1 VRKLTK
7 KERFNDK
14 VLSRYQVYNS
24 IFSTLPYESIANTG
38 VMLPLFEKIC
48 IEGYENNNNPSEI
61 VENFFESYLKDSNEK
76 EKITLLFRF
85 IQYIER
91 QVVLFDAVEDASFSQ
106 INNLDGV
113 GTLRSLKEEVES
125 KNKKPELKKY
135 LSKFKVRPVLTA
147 HPTQFYPGSVL
158 GIITDLTKAVKK
170 NDLAL
175 IKILL
180 SQLGK
185 TPFFKNKKPSPYDE
199 AVSLTWYLENVFY
212 NSISNIYKYI
222 KSNIFDGEDF
232 ENDIIN
238 LGFWPGGDRDG
249 NPFVTTEITLNTAN
263 KLRSDVIKNYYRDIK
278 KLRRRLTFKNV
289 ENIVSDI
296 ENRLYKS
303 IFNDQKTPKISLE
316 ELKKKLYQIKEI
328 LITEHK
334 SLFIDE
340 LDDLINKVNIFG
352 YHFASLDIRQDSR
365 IHSKVF
371 ESVFKISQSYL
382 GKIFPD
388 NYLDLSEEEKVK
400 VLSNIKG
407 DIPLDLFKDEQT
419 VSTLGSIRAMKTI
432 QNING
437 EKGANRYII
446 SNNQNALNILEVFSM
461 FRLSGWEFP
470 SVDII
475 PLFETV
481 SDLTVAA
488 KVMESVYSNEV
499 YRNHLTTRLNK
510 QTIMLGFSDGTKD
523 GGYLMANWSIL
534 KAKEALTSV
543 SRKFGIK
550 VLFFD
555 GRGGPPARGGG
566 NTHQFYASLGSFV
579 ESDEIQLTIQGQTIS
594 SNFGTTQSCQY
605 NLEQL
610 LSSGI
615 QNRILSNSGETSNKE
630 DKSILEN
637 LAVIS
642 YKAYTDFKNHPKFL
656 PYLEHMSTIKYY
668 AKTNIGSRPSKR
680 GKANAEFD
688 FSALRAIPF
697 VGSWSQLKQNV
708 PGFFGVGTAL
718 KFYSDEKKFDEL
730 KKLYNRSPF
739 FRTLISNSMMS
750 LTKSFFK
757 LTSYMKEDLEFG
769 EFWTI
774 IYEEYKLSK
783 KMILRLSGFKE
794 LMENEPANK
803 ASIQTR
809 EKIVLPL
816 ITIQQYALRKIKD
829 IERGEVPKK
838 DLDVYEKMVTRSLF
852 GNINASRNSA

>member
-1 VRKLTK
+1 MRKLTK

>member
-1 VRKLTK
+1 MRKLTK

-14 VLSRYQVYNS
+14 VLSKYQVYNS

-113 GTLRSLKEEVES
+113 GTLRGLKEEVES
-125 KNKKPELKKY
+125 KNKKSELKKY

-488 KVMESVYSNEV
+488 KVMDSVYSNEV
-499 YRNHLTTRLNK
+499 YRNHLTTRVNK

-668 AKTNIGSRPSKR
+668 AKTNIGSRPSRR

>member
-1 VRKLTK
+1 MRKLTK

-289 ENIVSDI
+289 ENIVSNI

-499 YRNHLTTRLNK
+499 YRNHLTTRVNK

>member
-1 VRKLTK
+1 MRKLTK

-61 VENFFESYLKDSNEK
+61 VESFFESYLKDSNEK

-91 QVVLFDAVEDASFSQ
+91 QVVLFDAVEDASFSH
-106 INNLDGV
+106 INNLDGI

-263 KLRSDVIKNYYRDIK
+263 KLRSDVIKNYYRDIR

-289 ENIVSDI
+289 ENIVADI

-328 LITEHK
+328 LISEHK

-371 ESVFKISQSYL
+371 ESVFKTSQSYL

-388 NYLDLSEEEKVK
+388 NYLDFSEEEKMK

-407 DIPLDLFKDEQT
+407 DVPLDLFKDEQA

-437 EKGANRYII
+437 EKGSNRYII

-499 YRNHLTTRLNK
+499 YRNHLSSRANK

-579 ESDEIQLTIQGQTIS
+579 ESDEIQLTVQGQTIS

-630 DKSILEN
+630 DKLILEN

-718 KFYSDEKKFDEL
+718 KFYSDKNKFHEL

-757 LTSYMKEDLEFG
+757 LTSYMKEDPEFG

-829 IERGEVPKK
+829 IERRKVPKK

>member
-1 VRKLTK
+1 MKKLTK

-24 IFSTLPYESIANTG
+24 IFSTLPYESIGNTG

-48 IEGYENNNNPSEI
+48 VEGYDKNNNPSQI
-61 VENFFESYLKDSNEK
+61 VEFFFNTYFKDSDEK

-91 QVVLFDAVEDASFSQ
+91 QVVLFDAVEDASFSY
-106 INNLDGV
+106 INNLDGR
-113 GTLRSLKEEVES
+113 GTLRSLKEEAES
-125 KNKKPELKKY
+125 KNKKPELRNY
-135 LSKFKVRPVLTA
+135 LSKFRVRPVLTA

-158 GIITDLTKAVKK
+158 GIITDLTSAVKE
-170 NDLAL
+170 NDLAQ
-175 IKILL
+175 IKIIL

-185 TPFFKNKKPSPYDE
+185 TPFFKNKKPTPYDE
-199 AVSLTWYLENVFY
+199 AVSLTWYLSNVFY

-232 ENDIIN
+232 NNDIIN

-249 NPFVTTEITLNTAN
+249 NPFVTTEITLSTAR
-263 KLRSDVIKNYYRDIK
+263 KLRSDVIKNYYRDIR
-278 KLRRRLTFKNV
+278 KLRRRLTFKNIDT
-289 ENIVSDI
+289 IVVDI

-303 IFNDQKTPKISLE
+303 IFNDNKPPKISLE
-316 ELKKKLYQIKEI
+316 ELKSKLYQIKEI
-328 LITEHK
+328 LTNEHK
-334 SLFIDE
+334 SLFIDD

-371 ESVFKISQSYL
+371 ENIFKIAQKSL
-382 GKIFPD
+382 IKIFPT
-388 NYLDLSEEEKVK
+388 NYLNLSEEKKIK
-400 VLSNIKG
+400 VLSNIKRN
-407 DIPLDLFKDEQT
+407 IPLDHFKDELAI
-419 VSTLGSIRAMKTI
+419 STLGSIRAMKTI
-432 QNING
+432 QNANG
-437 EKGANRYII
+437 EKGSNRYII
-446 SNNQNALNILEVFSM
+446 SNNQSSLNILEVFAM
-461 FRLSGWEFP
+461 FRLSDWKSP

-475 PLFETV
+475 PLFETI
-481 SDLTVAA
+481 SDLKVASM
-488 KVMESVYSNEV
+488 VMESVYRNKL
-499 YRNHLTTRLNK
+499 YRDHLSKRGNK

-534 KAKEALTSV
+534 KAKEALTTI

-566 NTHQFYASLGSFV
+566 NTHQFYASMGGFV
-579 ESDEIQLTIQGQTIS
+579 ESDEIQLTVQGQTIS
-594 SNFGTTQSCQY
+594 SNFGTVQSCQY

-615 QNRILSNSGETSNKE
+615 QNRILNDSNDSSNKD
-630 DKSILEN
+630 DKVILEN
-637 LAVIS
+637 LANIS
-642 YKAYTDFKNHPKFL
+642 YKAYSDFKSHPKFL

-680 GKANAEFD
+680 GKVDAEFD

-708 PGFFGVGTAL
+708 PGFYGVGTAL
-718 KFYSDEKKFDEL
+718 KHYSNQNKFNDL
-730 KKLYNRSPF
+730 KKLYKRSSF

-757 LTSYMKEDLEFG
+757 LTSYMKNDPEYG
-769 EFWTI
+769 EFWTL

-783 KMILRLSGFKE
+783 SMILKLSGFKE

-809 EKIVLPL
+809 ERIVLPL

-829 IERGEVPKK
+829 IERGVVSKK
-838 DLDVYEKMVTRSLF
+838 DLNTYEKMVTRSLF